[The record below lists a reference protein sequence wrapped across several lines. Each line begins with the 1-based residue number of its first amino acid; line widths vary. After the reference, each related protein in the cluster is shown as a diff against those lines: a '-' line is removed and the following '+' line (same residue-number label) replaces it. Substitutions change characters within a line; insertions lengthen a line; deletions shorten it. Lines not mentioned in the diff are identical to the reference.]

1 MRQASPTRK
10 GRRDDRRTE
19 FGDFQTPPELA
30 RAVCRALQ
38 GLRPK
43 GVLEPTCGTGT
54 LLAAALN
61 SFPSIE
67 RALGVDIHAPHVR
80 AARNAVAA
88 SERIGNGRACDARA
102 RNGRAQNAAP
112 AVTIRRGDFFQTD
125 WSRTLA
131 ALPDPLLVIGN
142 PPWVTNSELGALAS
156 GNVPAKSNDD
166 NLRGIEAR
174 TGRGNFDLSEWMLRH
189 LLERLAERRATLAM
203 LCKTTVARKV
213 LAHAWKQGWPIRRCE
228 MRSIDAGRHFGA
240 AVEACLLV
248 CEMSQTAGPAE
259 CDVYDDL
266 ESKQGA
272 ARIGWRNGLLLADVG
287 AYERTRHLAAQSPAF
302 QWRSGIK
309 HDCAAVMELRREA
322 RGYRNGLGALVTL
335 EDECVFPLLK
345 CSDLAKAARPDAR
358 LRYLLVPQQS
368 PADDT
373 RALATRAPAAWK
385 YLLSHG
391 ARLDRRASAVYRNR
405 GRFAVFGVGPYSFA
419 PWKVAVSGLHKE
431 PEFVAVGPRQGKPVV
446 FDDASYF
453 HPCAGRRQAEQLA
466 ALLNGDV
473 AREFFSAYLFR
484 DAKRPI
490 TAELLRRLDLARLE
504 AACARRDGG
513 RRKSSGRRRRRL
525 SASARASATS
535 AARFA
540 APGGSAE

>member
-19 FGDFQTPPELA
+19 FGDFQTPSELA
-30 RAVCRALQ
+30 GAVCRALK

-54 LLAAALN
+54 LLAAALD
-61 SFPSIE
+61 SFPTIE
-67 RALGVDIHAPHVR
+67 RALGVDIHPPHVR
-80 AARNAVAA
+80 AARNALAA
-88 SERIGNGRACDARA
+88 SERM
-102 RNGRAQNAAP
+102 RNGLARDAALS
-112 AVTIRRGDFFQTD
+112 ATIRRGDFFRTD

-156 GNVPAKSNDD
+156 DNVPAKSNDD

-189 LLERLAERRATLAM
+189 LLERLAGRRATLAM

-248 CEMSQTAGPAE
+248 CETSAAAGPAE

-266 ESKQGA
+266 ESKLAA

-287 AYERTRHLAAQSPAF
+287 AYERTRHLVAQSPSF
-302 QWRSGIK
+302 EWRSGIK

-345 CSDLAKAARPDAR
+345 CSDLARGARPEAR
-358 LRYLLVPQQS
+358 RRYLLVPQQS

-373 RALATRAPAAWK
+373 RALARRAPAAWK
-385 YLLSHG
+385 YLAAHA

-405 GRFAVFGVGPYSFA
+405 GRFAVFGVGPYSFS
-419 PWKVAVSGLHKE
+419 PWKVAVSGLHKD
-431 PEFVAVGPRQGKPVV
+431 PEFVAVGPRNGKPVV

-453 HPCAGRRQAEQLA
+453 HPCDGRRQAERLA
-466 ALLNGDV
+466 ALLNGDA

-490 TAELLRRLDLARLE
+490 TAELLRRLDLERLAAAHARS
-504 AACARRDGG
+504 DGG
-513 RRKSSGRRRRRL
+513 RRNRSGRRRPGRRPA
-525 SASARASATS
+525 SASARATATS
-535 AARFA
+535 AGRFA